1 MIIWKIGRTLD
12 SWLEQL
18 APNPSYT
25 RFWSTHWNPY
35 CPYLLA
41 CLFAG
46 AVTGRPPKRGCI
58 WQRASWWG
66 RLHHI
71 GFDRFWVDWTSIFQ
85 WLSCLFLQP
94 WLGFW
99 DQNRCLDVTFSNL
112 LRQVG
117 KDPRSSY
124 ESFVGRQGMCQIM
137 CCTCRI
143 VNGISQVHRQSVCL
157 SSGMGSWK
165 LQERKHKHW

>member
-1 MIIWKIGRTLD
+1 MIILKIGRTLD
-12 SWLEQL
+12 SWLEQF

-46 AVTGRPPKRGCI
+46 AVTGRPPKRGCV

-66 RLHHI
+66 RLQHI
-71 GFDRFWVDWTSIFQ
+71 GFDGFWVDWTSIFQ
-85 WLSCLFLQP
+85 WRILVFAAVTWILRPLVVWMWHFLIFYVRWARTLAAAMSLSL
-94 WLGFW
+94 
-99 DQNRCLDVTFSNL
+99 
-112 LRQVG
+112 
-117 KDPRSSY
+117 
-124 ESFVGRQGMCQIM
+124 EGRGWCEIT